1 MKNSKS
7 NNATAGKP
15 EIEKIISEKEYLSGK
30 TFGEDGWEVW
40 LKIICWLKRIERYIY
55 QTFPENII

>member
-30 TFGEDGWEVW
+30 TFGEDG
-40 LKIICWLKRIERYIY
+40 
-55 QTFPENII
+55 